1 MKINKKIFFYSSLF
15 HKDNLKKISER
26 KKAPGKA
33 LQKSLIVF
41 ELKRAAL
48 AGVPFEH
55 EPALHE
61 PALHEPALHEP
72 FKHKPALHKPALHK
86 PALPGL
92 LQRCYLLA
100 PG

>member
-1 MKINKKIFFYSSLF
+1 MAL
-15 HKDNLKKISER
+15 
-26 KKAPGKA
+26 GKA

-55 EPALHE
+55 KPALHK
-61 PALHEPALHEP
+61 PAL
-72 FKHKPALHKPALHK
+72 HKPALHKPALHK
-86 PALPGL
+86 PALPSL